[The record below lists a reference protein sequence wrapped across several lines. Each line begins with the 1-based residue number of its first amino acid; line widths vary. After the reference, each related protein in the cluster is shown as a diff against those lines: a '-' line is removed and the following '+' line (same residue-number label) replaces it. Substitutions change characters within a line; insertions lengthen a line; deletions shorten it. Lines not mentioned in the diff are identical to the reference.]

1 MSGLNLKG
9 KVDILSKFSLLHFP
23 GCLVNKLPNFQHYN
37 YPCHQTRDIGRKFR
51 DFMAYA
57 QSNSKSFMRCPKF
70 YDALSLTIM
79 NKGVHLRITFYSA
92 NKAAL
97 ALNDP
102 NKKQLDKFSKNNS
115 VINFKRICSL
125 FQQDFKDFTKHA
137 SLDYWDICL
146 KYVTVLQRIMRISK

>member
-1 MSGLNLKG
+1 
-9 KVDILSKFSLLHFP
+9 
-23 GCLVNKLPNFQHYN
+23 
-37 YPCHQTRDIGRKFR
+37 
-51 DFMAYA
+51 MAYTL
-57 QSNSKSFMRCPKF
+57 SNSKSFMRCPKF

-79 NKGVHLRITFYSA
+79 IKGVHLRITFYSA

-115 VINFKRICSL
+115 VINFKRICRL

-137 SLDYWDICL
+137 SLQYWDIRPMGVYYKHLPKVRNCL
-146 KYVTVLQRIMRISK
+146 TKNHEDFQVVIEIVVYTCVYYDLYASSP